1 MYQTLV
7 EKSSFSEDEVIF
19 KRGCVGVCVLFAKIV
34 KSGLSINS
42 LPRTFSVL
50 CCLFCLDL
58 HTLCVQFKNCF
69 ILLRSKVVEYFTRR
83 QVELEKRRASGG
95 TLASKREEMQ
105 PCDREVVLR
114 LAVSCLPSIP

>member
-42 LPRTFSVL
+42 LPRTFSSVVL
-50 CCLFCLDL
+50 PVLLGFT
-58 HTLCVQFKNCF
+58 HTLCAVQKLFHTF
-69 ILLRSKVVEYFTRR
+69 
-83 QVELEKRRASGG
+83 EK
-95 TLASKREEMQ
+95 
-105 PCDREVVLR
+105 
-114 LAVSCLPSIP
+114 